1 MLIALVLQAA
11 LCVVIG
17 GLGGY
22 LYTAWLCQDI
32 DAITANTE
40 VPMMKANA
48 IRDVW
53 PRRFAKVIAGYQ
65 QQVKPRL
72 LVRFHPG
79 LFWCTRHED
88 IIFICMKH
96 ACPNEEV

>member
-1 MLIALVLQAA
+1 MLTAFMLQAA
-11 LCVVIG
+11 LCVAIG

-72 LVRFHPG
+72 LVCSPPFLLWRALLKVG
-79 LFWCTRHED
+79 
-88 IIFICMKH
+88 
-96 ACPNEEV
+96 